1 MTVLNIRCAPT
12 VRCGGALANAK
23 AHPHDIK
30 SGAVRH
36 EAQIAS
42 TRDCERD
49 LLECVFVT
57 QLPRFDELPVVSNS
71 FGICVLGSQL
81 RVAR

>member
-1 MTVLNIRCAPT
+1 MARAERCPAESA
-12 VRCGGALANAK
+12 V
-23 AHPHDIK
+23 
-30 SGAVRH
+30 VRH

-81 RVAR
+81 RAAR